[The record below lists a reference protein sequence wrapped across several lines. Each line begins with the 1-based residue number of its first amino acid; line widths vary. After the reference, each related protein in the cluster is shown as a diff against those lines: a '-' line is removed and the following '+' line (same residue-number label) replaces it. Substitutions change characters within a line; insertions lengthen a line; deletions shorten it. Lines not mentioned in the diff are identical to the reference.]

1 MQRAAVLENPNTYDG
16 RSPYNSVMLSDNP
29 TYSTALGHAADAL
42 NAVVRPQSLADEAHR
57 QLLLQL
63 EMGLWKVG
71 TKLPPE
77 KALAESLAVSR
88 PVLREA
94 LARLKADGRIE
105 TRQGSGAF
113 VADRN
118 KLSAFRFAGAA
129 ASAPSGT
136 VAATSAAADI
146 AEREMLE
153 LRQIVESGAAE
164 LAASRRTDDDLA
176 AIRDAVNA
184 MDGALAARRDGSTV
198 DDDFHNA
205 IAAAT
210 HNAQLTKFLE
220 FLGAQFSASRKATW
234 DNAGYGVG
242 ITEVGQSDHRAMLKA
257 IEAGEGAKA
266 KRLAHNHVQRAI
278 DRVVDRINAR
288 ANNEGSSQ

>member
-1 MQRAAVLENPNTYDG
+1 
-16 RSPYNSVMLSDNP
+16 
-29 TYSTALGHAADAL
+29 
-42 NAVVRPQSLADEAHR
+42 
-57 QLLLQL
+57 
-63 EMGLWKVG
+63 
-71 TKLPPE
+71 
-77 KALAESLAVSR
+77 
-88 PVLREA
+88 
-94 LARLKADGRIE
+94 
-105 TRQGSGAF
+105 
-113 VADRN
+113 
-118 KLSAFRFAGAA
+118 
-129 ASAPSGT
+129 
-136 VAATSAAADI
+136 
-146 AEREMLE
+146 LE

-184 MDGALAARRDGSTV
+184 MDGALAARSDGSTV

-257 IEAGEGAKA
+257 IEAGEGTKA